1 MHSHGT
7 GLDPTAIVHTGDYWL
22 AHAPS
27 SDVYTRIA
35 APANP
40 ATAPLT
46 PHATVLHSGSEALL
60 AACQTVGVQT
70 VAAEA
75 LSEAAATQPLM
86 RLDALAGRVKGQ
98 TTGGGSATNEP
109 RDSVTKHDK
118 SMEMVHAMLDILYR
132 DACAHAAT
140 TNLDVQPVHGAVGS
154 GGEALDTTGKVRV
167 LKVLADLSQTK
178 SLAVLEWTPPH
189 ESPAPFMDAAGSWS
203 YPSSGCSS
211 TRTIAGV
218 NTTSVEVLLALVRT
232 FQQSDAL
239 IVSSCCK
246 VLENMATN
254 LPPAHVLSM
263 VVAGSVRVLAG
274 VAHLPIFALDLRM
287 QSQVCKYMY
296 IYIYIYMCIYIYIC
310 MYTYVCVYIYIYVC
324 IHMHIER

>member
-1 MHSHGT
+1 M
-7 GLDPTAIVHTGDYWL
+7 HTGDSWL

-27 SDVYTRIA
+27 SDVHTRIA

-46 PHATVLHSGSEALL
+46 SHATVLHSGSEALL
-60 AACQTVGVQT
+60 AARQTVVVET
-70 VAAEA
+70 LAAEA

-86 RLDALAGRVKGQ
+86 PLDALAGRVKGQ
-98 TTGGGSATNEP
+98 TTGGGSGK

-118 SMEMVHAMLDILYR
+118 SVEMVHAMLDILYR

-140 TNLDVQPVHGAVGS
+140 TNSDVQPVHGAVGS

-178 SLAVLEWTPPH
+178 SLAVFEWTPPH
-189 ESPAPFMDAAGSWS
+189 EAPAPFIDAAGTSS
-203 YPSSGCSS
+203 YHSSGSSS
-211 TRTIAGV
+211 TTTIAGV
-218 NTTSVEVLLALVRT
+218 NTTSVELLLALVRT
-232 FQQSDAL
+232 FQHSDAV
-239 IVSSCCK
+239 IVSCCCK

-254 LPPAHVLSM
+254 LPPAPVLSM
-263 VVAGSVRVLAG
+263 VAAGSVRVLAV

-287 QSQVCKYMY
+287 QSQVCRY
-296 IYIYIYMCIYIYIC
+296 IYIYIYVYIYVYLC
-310 MYTYVCVYIYIYVC
+310 MYTYVYRVMIYVYIYVYK
-324 IHMHIER
+324 

>member
-86 RLDALAGRVKGQ
+86 PLDALAGRVKGQ

-178 SLAVLEWTPPH
+178 SLAVFEWTPPH

-211 TRTIAGV
+211 TTTIAGV
-218 NTTSVEVLLALVRT
+218 NTTSVELLLALVRT